1 MFAKSYFIF
10 VMTSV
15 ILIAGCGGG
24 GSSSTTTPVKTQ
36 TTINLS
42 GTAAT
47 GDAISGGTV
56 EAVCAAGTVAPTTTD
71 SVGSY
76 TLDLTGATYPCLIR
90 VSVPGTTN
98 YLYSLAESGS
108 TKANLTPLTHFLT
121 DLLFG
126 ANASTVF
133 ANFNSIYAQKV
144 TTANITSAK
153 EKVVAALTAL
163 GIDVSA
169 YDFMKASFTPAT
181 PNGQGDELD
190 KKLDQLSST
199 LIAADK
205 SLTELSTAINDAAN
219 SPQTIASIT
228 ATAIGPSV
236 KSLSGCP
243 YVRGGGYFT
252 FSHDGGSFQKWIV
265 DLDSSVMTATLYGTA
280 NTFPIASLV
289 ESGEVVPCAFTI
301 TKSDSVIT
309 AYFSKSGIF
318 AWKQRMNLTGG
329 YFFGMGVPVQTKS
342 DLKNSNFLG
351 TYPMLG
357 YVSTQYLGQKYQAA
371 LPMEI
376 SIDASGNVKSASCT
390 LTNGAPVCEAL
401 ADVSSDAD
409 KFDCGSNSLGVIT
422 CASKDGAI
430 SAKVFAFVS
439 QQEPTVFMLM
449 SGTVSGAT
457 YSALVVGTKSR
468 ILKLPSVGVTQ
479 TTSTGWYF
487 SRSVQANP
495 YTSWNFTSGE
505 SSVGASTTVAS
516 VSNANGSFTTGNGLV
531 WFLNLPLNGQY
542 WVPTVVN
549 TTYPLGSTPMLT
561 LTSGGG
567 WQMRVKGRP
576 SATSFDDFTGIE
588 FYISKP
594 RI

>member
-1 MFAKSYFIF
+1 MFAKSNFIF
-10 VMTSV
+10 VMTTV
-15 ILIAGCGGG
+15 MLIAGCGGG
-24 GSSSTTTPVKTQ
+24 GSSGSTTTV
-36 TTINLS
+36 NLS

-47 GDAISGGTV
+47 GAAISGGAV
-56 EAVCAAGTVAPTTTD
+56 EAVCAAGTIAPTTTD

-90 VSVPGTTN
+90 VSVPGTTS

-108 TKANLTPLTHFLT
+108 TKANLTPLTHLLT

-126 ANASTVF
+126 ANAATVY
-133 ANFNSIYAQKV
+133 ANFTTTYSQLV

-153 EKVVAALTAL
+153 DKVVAALTAL

-169 YDFMKASFTPAT
+169 YDFMKANFVPAT
-181 PNGQGDELD
+181 TTGQGDELD

-205 SLTELSTAINDAAN
+205 SLAELSTAINNAAN

-252 FSHDGGSFQKWIV
+252 FSHDGSSFQKWIV

-280 NTFPIASLV
+280 NTYAVAPLV
-289 ESGEVVPCAFTI
+289 ESGVNVPCAFTI
-301 TKSDSVIT
+301 TKPDSTIT

-318 AWKQRMNLTGG
+318 AWKQRMNSNGS
-329 YFFGMGVPVQTKS
+329 YYFGMGVPVQTKS
-342 DLKNSNFLG
+342 DLRNSNFVG
-351 TYPMLG
+351 SYPMLG
-357 YVSTQYLGQKYQAA
+357 YMSMQYLGQNYQAA
-371 LPMEI
+371 LPLEI
-376 SIDASGNVKSASCT
+376 AIDSSGNMKSASCS

-401 ADVSSDAD
+401 ANVSSDTD
-409 KFDCGSNSLGVIT
+409 KFDCGNNSLGAIT
-422 CASKDGAI
+422 CTSKDGLI

-468 ILKLPSVGVTQ
+468 TLKLPSVGTTQ
-479 TTSTGWYF
+479 STSGAWYF
-487 SRSVQANP
+487 ARGVQSNP
-495 YTSWNFTSGE
+495 NNSWTFTSGE
-505 SSVGASTTVAS
+505 SVTGNSTTVTS
-516 VSNANGSFTTGNGLV
+516 VSTANGSYTTGNGLV
-531 WFLNLPLNGQY
+531 WFMNLPLNGEY
-542 WVPTVVN
+542 WIPTVTN
-549 TTYPLGSTPMLT
+549 TTFSNGSPPMLT
-561 LTSGGG
+561 LISGGG
-567 WQMRVKGRP
+567 WQMRVMGKP
-576 SATSFDDFTGIE
+576 TVTSFNDFNGVE
-588 FYISKP
+588 FFITKP
-594 RI
+594 KL